1 MVLPKFKIESD
12 VKLSDHLT
20 KMGIIDLFHS
30 NQADL
35 SAIDGGRGQ
44 RLYVSKMLQK
54 SFIEVNEHGTE
65 ASAASAAS
73 IDVRVGG
80 GPKPFIADHPFI
92 FVIHDSE
99 WNAILFMGRFA
110 EPVVAADQGTEPGEQ

>member
-35 SAIDGGRGQ
+35 IGRLNVQVLLIDRTPGQ
-44 RLYVSKMLQK
+44 KWL
-54 SFIEVNEHGTE
+54 GW
-65 ASAASAAS
+65 
-73 IDVRVGG
+73 VGG
-80 GPKPFIADHPFI
+80 GHLVK
-92 FVIHDSE
+92 
-99 WNAILFMGRFA
+99 WK
-110 EPVVAADQGTEPGEQ
+110 T